1 MKTGTKNYSKMKE
14 LSLDWCNDISYDI
27 LKPQYKCCL
36 AKLIY
41 NVDSGWKYRKVDN
54 RNLYGGA

>member
-41 NVDSGWKYRKVDN
+41 NVDSG
-54 RNLYGGA
+54 